1 MVGGGGL
8 EEGEDSDFRPD
19 LQVWPLRPP
28 RRSTW
33 LRLTSLPWTLSS
45 QPQIVGAWKELCLP
59 EQWKESKVP
68 QFVILGSGRFCI
80 ARFFFFPTT
89 NLDDLSH

>member
-8 EEGEDSDFRPD
+8 EEGEDSDFLPD
-19 LQVWPLRPP
+19 L
-28 RRSTW
+28 
-33 LRLTSLPWTLSS
+33 